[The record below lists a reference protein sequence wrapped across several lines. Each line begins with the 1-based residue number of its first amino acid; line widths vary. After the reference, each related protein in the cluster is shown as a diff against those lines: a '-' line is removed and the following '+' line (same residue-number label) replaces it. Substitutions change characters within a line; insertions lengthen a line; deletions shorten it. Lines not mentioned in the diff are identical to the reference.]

1 MTTGIRTNWPPLRLP
16 RQRVEE
22 IQAETAVTAQNPLV
36 GLIAEAK
43 LLTMGGHFSHAYKL
57 LRLLES
63 EHGVADGDREN
74 LGRLWPAAIL
84 AHAPDIAVSLVQQR
98 FRLSCRIEIDIG
110 PALPVD
116 VAIMDV
122 HGDNLRFQLS
132 PALFEFFAVE
142 MVLNRLLSMFP
153 LWDAFMRSPDRIDGT
168 VAVNLLD
175 NGSWPGLAFC
185 EHRPGYYLIR
195 ISRSWVSN
203 NTMPHRINYRKHD
216 VAWGDRAAVA
226 FWRGTTSGSPTDRA
240 VGWRSLPRIRLCEV
254 AAANAELIDAGITG
268 ISQITDPEAPADLA
282 SRNLMRQPVNPLT
295 YLNYRYQIDIDGNSN
310 AWEGILSSTAER
322 QRGPEGRLSAWLSAM
337 VL

>member
-1 MTTGIRTNWPPLRLP
+1 MATDLRSKGPRQGSQKPAVLLAKPDLDTKWCSARVWFGMGPRRVCSSIIAGTGTLTTGIRTNWPPLRLP

-98 FRLSCRIEIDIG
+98 FRLSCQIEIEIG

-122 HGDNLRFQLS
+122 HGDNLRFELS

-175 NGSWPGLAFC
+175 DGSGQ
-185 EHRPGYYLIR
+185 
-195 ISRSWVSN
+195 V
-203 NTMPHRINYRKHD
+203 
-216 VAWGDRAAVA
+216 
-226 FWRGTTSGSPTDRA
+226 
-240 VGWRSLPRIRLCEV
+240 WRS
-254 AAANAELIDAGITG
+254 ANI
-268 ISQITDPEAPADLA
+268 
-282 SRNLMRQPVNPLT
+282 
-295 YLNYRYQIDIDGNSN
+295 
-310 AWEGILSSTAER
+310 
-322 QRGPEGRLSAWLSAM
+322 GRDTT
-337 VL
+337 